1 VEVDAVSSSLVP
13 CLLGFWLSVCGGG
26 LAQRQWTVQAIE
38 SGHPAPRTEL
48 LTLPALTHR
57 SRLGL
62 SSNLS
67 SLSVMP
73 LLETANCVFPNKA
86 SLCLPRTSSHFPVDN
101 HSSDTNTAS

>member
-1 VEVDAVSSSLVP
+1 MEVDAVSSSLVP

-73 LLETANCVFPNKA
+73 LFKWKLADLEE
-86 SLCLPRTSSHFPVDN
+86 LIHSHQLLVLRWKNFN
-101 HSSDTNTAS
+101 